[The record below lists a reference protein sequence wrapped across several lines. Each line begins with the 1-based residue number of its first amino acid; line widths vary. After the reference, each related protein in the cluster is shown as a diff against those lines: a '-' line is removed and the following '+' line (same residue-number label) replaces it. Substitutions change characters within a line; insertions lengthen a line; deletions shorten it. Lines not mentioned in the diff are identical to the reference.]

1 MNLERLRALCTELYK
16 IINKLTPNL
25 RSMGD
30 LSKLR
35 LTIKKY
41 ILKTIISDFKQ
52 VSDEKKSLSFIILN
66 LLKI

>member
-1 MNLERLRALCTELYK
+1 
-16 IINKLTPNL
+16 
-25 RSMGD
+25 MGD

>member
-16 IINKLTPNL
+16 TINKLNPNL

>member
-16 IINKLTPNL
+16 TINRLNPNL

>member
-16 IINKLTPNL
+16 TINKLNPNL

-35 LTIKKY
+35 LTIKKIY
-41 ILKTIISDFKQ
+41 IKNDNIRL
-52 VSDEKKSLSFIILN
+52 
-66 LLKI
+66 

>member
-1 MNLERLRALCTELYK
+1 MHLERLRALCTELYK
-16 IINKLTPNL
+16 TINKLNPNL